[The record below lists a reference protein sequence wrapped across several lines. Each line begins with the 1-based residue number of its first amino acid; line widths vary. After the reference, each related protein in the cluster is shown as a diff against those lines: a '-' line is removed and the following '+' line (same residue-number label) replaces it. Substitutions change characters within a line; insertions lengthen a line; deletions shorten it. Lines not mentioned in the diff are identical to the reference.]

1 MVDTA
6 AKSRVQSPPHLHQ
19 EGALSAVGQT
29 DRNRKLVAIAI
40 RADGRRVPV
49 RLPDPAE
56 VSILAKLELIVL
68 GLLDLLT
75 GSRRESGGRRR

>member
-6 AKSRVQSPPHLHQ
+6 AKSRVQSPSHLHQ